1 MSRPV
6 LAQLNLQALKDNLQI
21 VRRAAPGARV
31 WSVVKA
37 NAYGHG
43 IDRIWSALSATDGFA
58 LLNLEEAILLRERGW
73 KGPILLLEG
82 FFHADDL
89 PLLDKYRLTT
99 SVHSNWQIKAIQDAK
114 LHAPLDIY
122 LKVNSGMN
130 RLGFQPERVHTVW
143 QQLRAMKNVGE
154 MTLMAHFADAE
165 KPDGIADAMVRIE
178 QAAEGLDCPRS
189 LSNSAATLWHPE
201 AHYNWVRPGIVL
213 YGASPSGEWQD
224 IANSGLKPVMTLRSE
239 IIGVQTL
246 KAGDTVLC
254 FIPESGRFTAGYMLL
269 GLVAVVDS
277 GSTDIAAI
285 SMNGLN
291 GLLIYL
297 FGYLFTNIGAFMVVL
312 GFLYIVSFRKI
323 RRISSE
329 DNSIDRIAGAQALLM
344 QLESPLESVLAAAK
358 IAHQNQ
364 TSVIL
369 NPAPARELPDEL
381 LTLVDIITPNETEAE
396 KLTGIRV
403 ENDDDAAKAASPVQ
417 SMEKQAAIAGF
428 PMGENSI
435 YARPVRDLELSVR
448 SENCLLR
455 GGVHIIGELVSRTRD
470 DLLKIRNLG
479 KISLREIEEK
489 LSKFDLHLSGDISA
503 PLDDDDDDIDTN
515 AKKQKEE

>member
-1 MSRPV
+1 MSRPI
-6 LAQLNLQALKDNLQI
+6 LAQLDLQALKDNLQI
-21 VRRAAPGARV
+21 VRRAAPGSRV

-43 IDRIWSALSATDGFA
+43 IDRIWSALGATDGFA

-82 FFHADDL
+82 FFHAQDL

-143 QQLRAMKNVGE
+143 QQLRALKNVGE

-213 YGASPSGEWQD
+213 YGASPSGQWQD

-246 KAGDTVLC
+246 KAGDTVGYG
-254 FIPESGRFTAGYMLL
+254 SRYRAAGKQRI
-269 GLVAVVDS
+269 GIVA
-277 GSTDIAAI
+277 G
-285 SMNGLN
+285 
-291 GLLIYL
+291 
-297 FGYLFTNIGAFMVVL
+297 GYADG
-312 GFLYIVSFRKI
+312 YP
-323 RRISSE
+323 
-329 DNSIDRIAGAQALLM
+329 RIAPSGTPVWVDGVRTGTVGTVSMDMLAIDLTPCPQAGIG
-344 QLESPLESVLAAAK
+344 SPVELWGNEVKIDDVAAA
-358 IAHQNQ
+358 AG
-364 TSVIL
+364 TVGYEL
-369 NPAPARELPDEL
+369 MCALAP
-381 LTLVDIITPNETEAE
+381 
-396 KLTGIRV
+396 RV
-403 ENDDDAAKAASPVQ
+403 PV
-417 SMEKQAAIAGF
+417 
-428 PMGENSI
+428 
-435 YARPVRDLELSVR
+435 VTV
-448 SENCLLR
+448 
-455 GGVHIIGELVSRTRD
+455 
-470 DLLKIRNLG
+470 
-479 KISLREIEEK
+479 
-489 LSKFDLHLSGDISA
+489 
-503 PLDDDDDDIDTN
+503 
-515 AKKQKEE
+515 